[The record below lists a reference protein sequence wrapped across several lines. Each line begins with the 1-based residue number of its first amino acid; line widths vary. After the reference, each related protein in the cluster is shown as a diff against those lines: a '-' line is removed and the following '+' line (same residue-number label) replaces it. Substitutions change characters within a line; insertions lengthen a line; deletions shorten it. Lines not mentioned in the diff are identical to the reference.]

1 MCKVLSF
8 PGLWGIVVGVGVFLA
23 LWLLA
28 WLVLKGD
35 TFVMD
40 AKGKEGAFE
49 SRLSNYLDIAKFV
62 LGLASGS
69 VVLLIG
75 STTFHDGGIRLPQSY
90 ASPLFLPVLSIVWG
104 LLFMVLETLDYEAY
118 QHKSKPYTR
127 GKYARNN
134 ALGFG
139 CLLCFCG
146 GYVWLI
152 VIATARP

>member
-1 MCKVLSF
+1 MGALANF
-8 PGLWGIVVGVGVFLA
+8 PGLWGIISGACMFPA
-23 LWLLA
+23 LWLIA
-28 WLVLKGD
+28 WLVVKGD
-35 TFVMD
+35 TFNMD
-40 AKGKEGAFE
+40 ANGKDGAFE
-49 SRLSNYLDIAKFV
+49 PRLSNYLDIAKFV

-75 STTFHDGGIRLPQSY
+75 STTFHDGGIRLPPSY
-90 ASPLFLPVLSIVWG
+90 ASPLFLLVISILWG
-104 LLFMVLETLDYEAY
+104 LLFMVIETLDYEAF

-127 GKYARNN
+127 GKYSRNT

-139 CLLCFCG
+139 CLLCFFA